1 MLPKTR
7 NHNQKDGAS
16 LTAREP
22 KSGGSHDV
30 EKIRHDFRSSLNVI
44 IGYSELMLDGVMGT
58 MTEEQLVSIKD
69 ILNKS
74 RHLAEMVNGLTG
86 R

>member
-1 MLPKTR
+1 MFNKTG
-7 NHNQKDGAS
+7 NHNQSGGAS
-16 LTAREP
+16 LADTELKKAR
-22 KSGGSHDV
+22 GYDV